1 MRNQKGQTSVEYVLL
16 LVVMISL
23 SITFFNKV
31 TDLVV
36 DNPDSLVNRYLGG
49 FTKVFGSTPGGTTGV
64 DGQYKRFRLPRGP

>member
-1 MRNQKGQTSVEYVLL
+1 MKNEKGQTSVEYVLL

-31 TDLVV
+31 NDFII

-49 FTKVFGSTPGGTTGV
+49 FRNVFGSSGSAGV
-64 DGQYKRFRLPRGP
+64 SAQYKRFRLPR

>member
-1 MRNQKGQTSVEYVLL
+1 VRNQKGQTSVEYVLL

-23 SITFFNKV
+23 SITFFNKI

-49 FTKVFGSTPGGTTGV
+49 FTNVFGSPAGGTSGV
-64 DGQYKRFRLPRGP
+64 SGEYKRFRLPR

>member
-1 MRNQKGQTSVEYVLL
+1 MEYILL

-31 TDLVV
+31 TAFVV

-49 FTKVFGSTPGGTTGV
+49 FKNVFGSSGSAGV
-64 DGQYKRFRLPRGP
+64 SAQYKRFRLPK